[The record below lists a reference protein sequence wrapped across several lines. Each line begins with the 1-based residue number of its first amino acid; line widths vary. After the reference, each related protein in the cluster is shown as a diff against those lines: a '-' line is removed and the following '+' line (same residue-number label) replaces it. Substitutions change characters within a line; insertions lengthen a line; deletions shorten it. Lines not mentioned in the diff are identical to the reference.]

1 LKSILDIRTDGSLG
15 GRAAPIV
22 PQNRLLQRKE
32 IPMSETTWF
41 ITGASSGL
49 GYALAEHVLQKG
61 ERVAMGARTVG
72 PMNELASRYPDQGLA
87 VELDVTKPDQRVAAV
102 QRCEDRFGSVD
113 VLVNNAAIDFL
124 GAVEEQDEA
133 AYRATFEVNFFAPV
147 ELMRLVL
154 PGMRS
159 RKRGTIVNISSM
171 DGIASVP
178 VNGTYSASKFAIEGI
193 TETLWQEIEPLGL
206 RAFLV
211 EPGSFRTGIETRSHF
226 AGSII
231 DDYEATSGRFRKIME
246 NIRPEQFPG
255 DPANAAAAIYQEV
268 HSDSNRHHLILG
280 SDAYRLIGAKLDALR
295 SEFDAIRDLAF
306 STDYPDAGEAIL

>member
-1 LKSILDIRTDGSLG
+1 
-15 GRAAPIV
+15 
-22 PQNRLLQRKE
+22 
-32 IPMSETTWF
+32 
-41 ITGASSGL
+41 
-49 GYALAEHVLQKG
+49 
-61 ERVAMGARTVG
+61 
-72 PMNELASRYPDQGLA
+72 MNELASRYPDRGLA
-87 VELDVTKPDQRVAAV
+87 VELDVTKADQRASAV
-102 QRCEDRFGSVD
+102 QRCEDHFGSLD
-113 VLVNNAAIDFL
+113 VLVNNAAVDFL

-133 AYRATFEVNFFAPV
+133 DYRATFEVNFFAPV

-154 PGMRS
+154 PGMRR
-159 RKRGTIVNISSM
+159 RKQGTIVNISSM
-171 DGIASVP
+171 DGLASVP

-231 DDYEATSGRFRKIME
+231 DDYEATSGRFRKIMA
-246 NIRPEQFPG
+246 NIKPEQFPG

-268 HSDSNRHHLILG
+268 HSGSNRHHLILG

-295 SEFDAIRDLAF
+295 SEFDSIKDLAF

>member
-1 LKSILDIRTDGSLG
+1 
-15 GRAAPIV
+15 
-22 PQNRLLQRKE
+22 
-32 IPMSETTWF
+32 MSETTWF

-61 ERVAMGARTVG
+61 ERVVMGARTVG
-72 PMNELASRYPDQGLA
+72 PMNELASRYPGRALA
-87 VELDVTKPDQRVAAV
+87 VELDVTKPDQRVSATR
-102 QRCEDRFGSVD
+102 RCEDRFGPID
-113 VLVNNAAIDFL
+113 VLVNNAAVDFL

-147 ELMRLVL
+147 ELIRLVL

-159 RKRGTIVNISSM
+159 RKQGTIVNISSM
-171 DGIASVP
+171 DGLASVP

-193 TETLWQEIEPLGL
+193 TEALWQEIEPLGL

-226 AGSII
+226 AGAVI
-231 DDYEATSGRFRKIME
+231 DDYEATSGRFRKVME
-246 NIRPEQFPG
+246 TIRPEQFPG
-255 DPANAAAAIYQEV
+255 DPATAAAAIYQEV
-268 HSDSNRHHLILG
+268 TASSNRHHLILG
-280 SDAYRLIGAKLDALR
+280 SDAYRLIGAKLDALC
-295 SEFDAIRDLAF
+295 SEFDSIKELAF

>member
-1 LKSILDIRTDGSLG
+1 
-15 GRAAPIV
+15 
-22 PQNRLLQRKE
+22 
-32 IPMSETTWF
+32 MSETTWF

-49 GYALAEHVLQKG
+49 GYALAEHVLEQG
-61 ERVAMGARTVG
+61 DRAVMGARTVG
-72 PMNELASRYPDQGLA
+72 PMADLASRYPDRGLA
-87 VELDVTKPDQRVAAV
+87 VELDVTDPIQRASAV
-102 QRCEDRFGSVD
+102 QVCYDRMGPLD
-113 VLVNNAAIDFL
+113 VLVNNAAVDFL

-133 AYRATFEVNFFAPV
+133 SYRATFEVNFFAAV
-147 ELMRLVL
+147 ELIRLVL

-159 RKRGTIVNISSM
+159 RKQGTIVNISSM
-171 DGIASVP
+171 DGLASVP

-226 AGSII
+226 AGTVI
-231 DDYEATSGRFRKIME
+231 DDYEATSGRFRKIMA
-246 NIRPEQFPG
+246 NIKPEQFPG

-268 HSDSNRHHLILG
+268 HSGSNRHHLILG

-295 SEFDAIRDLAF
+295 SEFDAIKDLAF
-306 STDYPDAGEAIL
+306 STDYPDAGTAIL

>member
-1 LKSILDIRTDGSLG
+1 M
-15 GRAAPIV
+15 P
-22 PQNRLLQRKE
+22 
-32 IPMSETTWF
+32 ETTWF

-61 ERVAMGARTVG
+61 GRVVMGARTVG
-72 PMNELASRYPDQGLA
+72 PMNELASRYPDRGLA
-87 VELDVTKPDQRVAAV
+87 VELDVTKPDQRASAV
-102 QRCEDRFGSVD
+102 QRCEDRFGSLD
-113 VLVNNAAIDFL
+113 VLVNNAAVDFL

-159 RKRGTIVNISSM
+159 RKQGTIVNISSM
-171 DGIASVP
+171 EGIASVP
-178 VNGTYSASKFAIEGI
+178 VNGTYSASKFAVEGI

-231 DDYEATSGRFRKIME
+231 DDYDATSGRFRKIME

-268 HSDSNRHHLILG
+268 HSGRNRRHLILG

-295 SEFDAIRDLAF
+295 SEFDSVRDLAF

>member
-1 LKSILDIRTDGSLG
+1 
-15 GRAAPIV
+15 
-22 PQNRLLQRKE
+22 
-32 IPMSETTWF
+32 MSETTWF

-49 GYALAEHVLQKG
+49 GYALAQHVLQQG

-72 PMNELASRYPDQGLA
+72 PMSNLAQRYPDSGLA
-87 VELDVTKPDQRVAAV
+87 LKLDVTNPDQRATAV
-102 QRCEDRFGSVD
+102 RATVDHFGFID
-113 VLVNNAAIDFL
+113 VLVNNAAVDFL

-147 ELMRLVL
+147 ELMRLML

-171 DGIASVP
+171 DGLASVP

-226 AGSII
+226 AGSVI
-231 DDYEATSGRFRKIME
+231 DDYEATSGRFRKIMA
-246 NIRPEQFPG
+246 NVKPEQFPG
-255 DPANAAAAIYQEV
+255 DPAKAAAAIYDEV
-268 HSDSNRHHLILG
+268 HSGSNRRHLILG
-280 SDAYRLIGAKLDALR
+280 SDAYRLIGAKLDALQ
-295 SEFDAIRDLAF
+295 SEFDSIKDLAF

>member
-1 LKSILDIRTDGSLG
+1 
-15 GRAAPIV
+15 
-22 PQNRLLQRKE
+22 
-32 IPMSETTWF
+32 MSETTWF

-72 PMNELASRYPDQGLA
+72 PMNELASRHPDRGLA
-87 VELDVTKPDQRVAAV
+87 VELDVTKPDQRASAV
-102 QRCEDRFGSVD
+102 QRCEDHFGSLD

-159 RKRGTIVNISSM
+159 RKQGTIVNISSM

-193 TETLWQEIEPLGL
+193 TETLWQEIEVLGL
-206 RAFLV
+206 RAF
-211 EPGSFRTGIETRSHF
+211 
-226 AGSII
+226 
-231 DDYEATSGRFRKIME
+231 
-246 NIRPEQFPG
+246 
-255 DPANAAAAIYQEV
+255 
-268 HSDSNRHHLILG
+268 
-280 SDAYRLIGAKLDALR
+280 
-295 SEFDAIRDLAF
+295 
-306 STDYPDAGEAIL
+306 

>member
-1 LKSILDIRTDGSLG
+1 
-15 GRAAPIV
+15 
-22 PQNRLLQRKE
+22 
-32 IPMSETTWF
+32 MSETTWF

-49 GYALAEHVLQKG
+49 GYALAEHVLEQG
-61 ERVAMGARTVG
+61 DRVVMGARTVG
-72 PMNELASRYPDQGLA
+72 PMADLASRYPDRGLA
-87 VELDVTKPDQRVAAV
+87 VELDVTDPIQRASAV
-102 QRCEDRFGSVD
+102 QACYDRMGPLD
-113 VLVNNAAIDFL
+113 VLVNNAAVDFL

-133 AYRATFEVNFFAPV
+133 SYRATFEVNFFAAV
-147 ELMRLVL
+147 ELIRLVL

-159 RKRGTIVNISSM
+159 RKQGTIVNISSM
-171 DGIASVP
+171 DGLASVP

-226 AGSII
+226 AGTVI
-231 DDYEATSGRFRKIME
+231 DDYEATSGRFRKIMA
-246 NIRPEQFPG
+246 NIKPEQFPG

-268 HSDSNRHHLILG
+268 HSGSNRHHLILG

-295 SEFDAIRDLAF
+295 SEFDAIKDLAF
-306 STDYPDAGEAIL
+306 STDYPDAGTAIL